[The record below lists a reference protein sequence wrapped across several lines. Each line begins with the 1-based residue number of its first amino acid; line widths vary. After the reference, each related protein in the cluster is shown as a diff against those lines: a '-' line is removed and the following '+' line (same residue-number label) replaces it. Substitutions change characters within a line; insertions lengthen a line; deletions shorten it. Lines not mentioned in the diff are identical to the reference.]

1 MRKFS
6 NFRHHHHHH
15 HHPNSFWHN
24 LSAYTI
30 DAAQCTRCGLCQK
43 VCPAEAVTGERETG
57 FSIDRARCGHC
68 GLCAARCR
76 AGAIGRK
83 IGWDGLKTGKE
94 RA

>member
-1 MRKFS
+1 
-6 NFRHHHHHH
+6 
-15 HHPNSFWHN
+15 
-24 LSAYTI
+24 
-30 DAAQCTRCGLCQK
+30 
-43 VCPAEAVTGERETG
+43 VTGERETG